1 MTWNYR
7 TLTKR
12 FGVTS
17 PRHFAKGTCRQTVT
31 SLIGQFVNGS
41 HCQNVTLPQGP
52 LVSSAQKCV
61 STPKNVTSRMRHLVK
76 KRQFAKEASLDQKSL
91 SLYISVTSP
100 MQHSAKKASPR
111 QKLSLGQKGSLCQKI
126 AIWPK
131 NASLHQRNLTSPKH
145 RHAFKMRSSLLSEF
159 SNFSIFL
166 AKWHFFGEVIH
177 FRGLK
182 RSGFCG

>member
-1 MTWNYR
+1 MSLCHKGHSFQVLKNALVRQKTSLLECVTWSKNVNSPKR
-7 TLTKR
+7 RHLTK
-12 FGVTS
+12 
-17 PRHFAKGTCRQTVT
+17 
-31 SLIGQFVNGS
+31 
-41 HCQNVTLPQGP
+41 
-52 LVSSAQKCV
+52 
-61 STPKNVTSRMRHLVK
+61 
-76 KRQFAKEASLDQKSL
+76 KSL
-91 SLYISVTSP
+91 SLHISVTSS